1 MRPDRL
7 QSSPLAGVALSQKR
21 RYEAAMSES
30 DKSIHD
36 QLVDARD
43 KIRRELEILISPSS
57 IGGGADNRS
66 VIAALE
72 DELRQIEEQL
82 ANH

>member
-1 MRPDRL
+1 
-7 QSSPLAGVALSQKR
+7 
-21 RYEAAMSES
+21 MSDS
-30 DKSIHD
+30 DKSIRD
-36 QLVDARD
+36 QLIEARD
-43 KIRRELEILISPSS
+43 KIRRELEILLSPSS

-72 DELRQIEEQL
+72 SELRQIEEQL